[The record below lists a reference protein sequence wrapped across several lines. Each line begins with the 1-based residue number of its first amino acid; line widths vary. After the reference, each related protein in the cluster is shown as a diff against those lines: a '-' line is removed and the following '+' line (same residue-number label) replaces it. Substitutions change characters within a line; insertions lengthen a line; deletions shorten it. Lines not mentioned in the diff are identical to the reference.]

1 MDNSKYELL
10 DNSSRNI
17 CEIILLWISVILF
30 ISSMSVFAKA
40 DTLQHLLIRDD
51 IDYEQT
57 VLNNL
62 DREAAGYAILND
74 PNYYCVAYYSQDEP
88 SSRTDKLSIALL
100 IKDRN
105 QWIQRDF
112 EFKDLFSDNP
122 YLISGSIVRISYS
135 ENYFYLDTHINPSAG
150 YLILLTKD
158 LIFAGGLCGWLKA
171 ITDDEMIIYHNNQIN
186 FAPTHYTEL
195 SLYNPDTKA
204 DRKIYPMK
212 PYQQV
217 RLNHIKKVKTAYDK
231 RGVNWF
237 RIHNHHMNP
246 ELFNNYLS
254 GNIAVNNLGHSVA
267 FIVVYDNA
275 GYMGDEDVLKLN
287 VFRELR
293 KQMELKEIGYPLAE
307 ELFMS
312 LYEDLMRAKRLYSQD
327 AVMNLFREDKELQMM
342 ITAVL
347 NSNGKGLRENCKKY
361 MTSLNTNWDKI
372 EYWQNLAK
380 IIKLQ
385 EDKYTKLLYLY
396 RKINNTET
404 IEYKEILLEEAKSKY
419 GDMVLSRFL
428 EPALL
433 QSIFDN

>member
-1 MDNSKYELL
+1 MDNSKYDLL
-10 DNSSRNI
+10 DSPLMNTHKM
-17 CEIILLWISVILF
+17 ILLWFFMILV

-88 SSRTDKLSIALL
+88 NSRTDKLSIALL

-112 EFKDLFSDNP
+112 EFKELFSDNP
-122 YLISGSIVRISYS
+122 YLMSGSIVRISYS

-150 YLILLTKD
+150 YLILLSKD
-158 LIFAGGLCGWLKA
+158 LTFAGGLCGWLKA
-171 ITDDEMIIYHNNQIN
+171 ITEDEMIIYHNNQIH

-195 SLYNPDTKA
+195 SLYNPATKA

-217 RLNHIKKVKTAYDK
+217 RLNHIKKVKTAYDQ
-231 RGVNWF
+231 RGEDWF
-237 RIHNHHMNP
+237 RIHNHYMNP

-254 GNIAVNNLGHSVA
+254 GNIAVNNLRHSLA
-267 FIVVYDNA
+267 FIVDYDNA
-275 GYMGDEDVLKLN
+275 GYMGDEEVLKLN

-307 ELFMS
+307 ELFMY

-327 AVMNLFREDKELQMM
+327 AVINLFREDKELQTM

-347 NSNGKGLRENCKKY
+347 NSNGKRLRENCKKY
-361 MTSLNTNWDKI
+361 MTSLNTDWDKI
-372 EYWQNLAK
+372 EYWQKLAE

-385 EDKYTKLLYLY
+385 EDKYTKVLYLY
-396 RKINNTET
+396 RNINDAET
-404 IEYKEILLEEAKSKY
+404 VEYKEILLQEAKSKY

-433 QSIFDN
+433 QSIFGN